1 MQRFTALRIHE
12 QGAAIEE
19 LSLAELS
26 PGDVTIRVHWSG
38 INYKDALAGTGKGRI
53 LRRFPL
59 VGGVD
64 LAGVVEHSAVDS
76 VRPGERV
83 LVTGCGLS
91 ETRDGGY
98 AGYARVPAEAV
109 VPLPS
114 TLTLREAMIIGTAGF
129 AAALAITQLEH
140 NGLVPGGGPVAVT
153 GAGGGVG
160 LLAIDMLARR
170 GHQVV
175 ALTRTAASSALLQA
189 VGAQEVEILP
199 TLAATD
205 AHTPAA
211 IDAAAL
217 TSRPLE
223 PERWAGAI
231 DNVGGA
237 LLSRLLRSTRMH
249 GSVAA
254 VGLAGG
260 AELNVSLMPF
270 LLRGVNLLGVNSAA
284 TPRARRLAIW
294 QRIATDLAPRHLDRI
309 ATRTVTLAGLPQ
321 AFDSLLSGRNAGR
334 TLVRIHDDGQ

>member
-1 MQRFTALRIHE
+1 MERFTALRIHE
-12 QGAAIEE
+12 HGAGLEE
-19 LSLAELS
+19 LALADLS
-26 PGDVTIRVHWSG
+26 PGEVTIRVHWSG

-64 LAGVVEHSAVDS
+64 LAGVVVQSEASGIN
-76 VRPGERV
+76 PGERV
-83 LVTGCGLS
+83 VVTGCGLS

-114 TLTLREAMIIGTAGF
+114 PLTLRDAMIIGTAGF
-129 AAALAITQLEH
+129 AAALAVTQLEH
-140 NGLVPGGGPVAVT
+140 NGLVPGSGPVAVT

-175 ALTRTAASSALLQA
+175 ALTRTAASSDLLHA
-189 VGAQEVEILP
+189 VGAQAVEILP
-199 TLAATD
+199 TLAAQD
-205 AHTPAA
+205 AGTPAA
-211 IDAAAL
+211 IDASAL
-217 TSRPLE
+217 GNRPLE
-223 PERWAGAI
+223 PERWAGAV
-231 DNVGGA
+231 DNVGGV
-237 LLSRLLRSTRMH
+237 LLSRLLRSLRMH
-249 GSVAA
+249 GSVAS

-309 ATRTVTLAGLPQ
+309 ATRTVTLGELPQ
-321 AFDSLLSGRNAGR
+321 AFESLITGRNAGR
-334 TLVRIHDDGQ
+334 TLVRIHDDGK